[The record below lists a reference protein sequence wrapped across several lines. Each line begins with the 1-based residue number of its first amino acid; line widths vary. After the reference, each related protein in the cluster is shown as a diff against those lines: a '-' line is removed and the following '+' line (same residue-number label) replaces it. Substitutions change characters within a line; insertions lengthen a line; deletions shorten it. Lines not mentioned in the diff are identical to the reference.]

1 MVTMVIGG
9 KGVHQA
15 IHTTLL
21 SNCKEG
27 GTILVAI
34 LLQEM
39 GEGGVKKPSPLL
51 FLEVLGMCLWSY

>member
-15 IHTTLL
+15 IHTTPL
-21 SNCKEG
+21 SNRKEG

-34 LLQEM
+34 PAP
-39 GEGGVKKPSPLL
+39 GNGGRGVKKPPPPLL
-51 FLEVLGMCLWSY
+51 TAGGFF